1 MATFEEILAQSYGN
15 LVKAGE
21 ALTSPERIKQFPV
34 PVAQVANVSPAVG
47 QATQLVSN
55 AAATMPDFFGQ
66 GVGALGQAGT
76 SVANAATTTAGS
88 MGQFDPE
95 SYKAFMNPFQ
105 REVIDNFTKEMQR
118 QFNIS
123 RQGRAAQA
131 IDAGAFGGE
140 REGVLEAEA
149 LRGFQD
155 RLGSGIANLLAGGFD
170 RAQTQ
175 AQKAFEDQRTAQ
187 QNAARLQL
195 AGAEQQR
202 GIGQLFGQFGA
213 NQPTAIGNL
222 ATTLSSLGITEQ
234 QAQQSAFDQAQRA
247 NLARFTQPFEALQ
260 FQSGLVRGFPA
271 LPSGGALLQPQMG
284 NPLLSGINQLGQ
296 FLG

>member
-47 QATQLVSN
+47 QATQLLSN

-76 SVANAATTTAGS
+76 SIANAATTTAGT

-105 REVIDNFTKEMQR
+105 KEVIDNFTKEMQR

-131 IDAGAFGGE
+131 VDA
-140 REGVLEAEA
+140 
-149 LRGFQD
+149 
-155 RLGSGIANLLAGGFD
+155 
-170 RAQTQ
+170 
-175 AQKAFEDQRTAQ
+175 
-187 QNAARLQL
+187 
-195 AGAEQQR
+195 
-202 GIGQLFGQFGA
+202 
-213 NQPTAIGNL
+213 
-222 ATTLSSLGITEQ
+222 
-234 QAQQSAFDQAQRA
+234 
-247 NLARFTQPFEALQ
+247 
-260 FQSGLVRGFPA
+260 
-271 LPSGGALLQPQMG
+271 
-284 NPLLSGINQLGQ
+284 
-296 FLG
+296 